1 MAGTSTENIKD
12 GCEITGLRF
21 QLEHPEQTIVAPTG
35 YEALIFVPGDT
46 FEVDVVGNGDLS
58 TRTKPVTS
66 CEHKPS
72 SISGCPAAE
81 AMVLTF
87 LLR

>member
-1 MAGTSTENIKD
+1 MENITG

-21 QLEHPEQTIVAPTG
+21 QLEHPEQTIVAPAG
-35 YEALIFVPGDT
+35 NEALILVPGDT

-58 TRTKPVTS
+58 TRTEPVTE
-66 CEHKPS
+66 CEIKPCS
-72 SISGCPAAE
+72 KSDCAEAAE
-81 AMVLTF
+81 AAGLTF